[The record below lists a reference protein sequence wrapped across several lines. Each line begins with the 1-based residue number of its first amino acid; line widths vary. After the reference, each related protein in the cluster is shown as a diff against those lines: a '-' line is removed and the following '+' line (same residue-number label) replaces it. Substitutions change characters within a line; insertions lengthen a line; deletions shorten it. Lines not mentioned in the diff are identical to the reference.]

1 MLNIT
6 GSFFALMKQQLT
18 GGECLPGARYYAEGI
33 FLNYLFEISYQLVRQ
48 IL

>member
-18 GGECLPGARYYAEGI
+18 GSECLLGARYCAESI
-33 FLNYLFEISYQLVRQ
+33 FLNHLFEISYQLVRQ